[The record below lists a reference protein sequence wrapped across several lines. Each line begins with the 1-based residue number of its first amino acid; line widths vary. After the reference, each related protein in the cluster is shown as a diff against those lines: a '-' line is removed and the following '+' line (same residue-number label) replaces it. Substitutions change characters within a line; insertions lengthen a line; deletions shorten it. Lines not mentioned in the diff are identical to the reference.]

1 MARTSKKK
9 IGVYDEGISLIDD
22 VDTFDFVGA
31 GVTATASLGDVEV
44 NIPGGGGGLTIITL
58 TGTIDDSNVTFTAG
72 SEPTQ
77 LVINGGIY
85 KPTGGAIAW
94 TYVAGT
100 ITLSNPV
107 GTGGSVYGLG

>member
-1 MARTSKKK
+1 M
-9 IGVYDEGISLIDD
+9 
-22 VDTFDFVGA
+22 
-31 GVTATASLGDVEV
+31 
-44 NIPGGGGGLTIITL
+44 NIPGGGLTIITL

-85 KPTGGAIAW
+85 KPAGGAITW

-100 ITLSNPV
+100 IILSSPV
-107 GTGGSVYGLG
+107 GSGGSVYGIL

>member
-1 MARTSKKK
+1 MTRTSKKK
-9 IGVYDEGISLIDD
+9 IGVYDEGVSLVDD

-31 GVTATASLGDVEV
+31 GVTATATLGDVEV
-44 NIPGGGGGLTIITL
+44 NIPGVATLTVITL

-85 KPTGGAIAW
+85 KTTGGAITW
-94 TYVAGT
+94 SYVAGT
-100 ITLSNPV
+100 ITLSSPV
-107 GTGGSVYGLG
+107 GTGGSIYGF